1 MVIGCPKSAAL
12 MRPVKMV
19 AIVEEYF
26 FKIVS
31 ANLKKKEDSM
41 PCMALLI
48 TIANVIVRKPVKRP
62 VTVLPGIN
70 TDMKNAPHI
79 LKQAP

>member
-1 MVIGCPKSAAL
+1 MDTPIRKFMVIGCPKSAAL
-12 MRPVKMV
+12 IRPVKIV

-41 PCMALLI
+41 P
-48 TIANVIVRKPVKRP
+48 
-62 VTVLPGIN
+62 
-70 TDMKNAPHI
+70 
-79 LKQAP
+79 